1 MQNPLR
7 VLLLLCLGAL
17 LVAGCGGGGESASE
31 DTDVNTL
38 LEQTFTGE
46 HKVDSGKL
54 DLSLRIDAQGGSSS
68 QLQGPISV
76 KLSGPFETQGEGRLP
91 KFDMDA
97 SFEGAGQSFQA
108 GVTSTGDKGFVNFQG
123 TEYEVS
129 SQVFQQFKAGYE
141 QAQKQAAEQNKDQQ
155 SLATLG
161 IDPRRWL
168 TDAQNAGEAMVGD
181 AETIKITGG
190 VDVTKLLDDV
200 NAALEKARG
209 LGVQG
214 SEQLPEKLTDEQ
226 KRQAAEAVRNVKVE
240 IYTGKEDST
249 LRRMLI
255 TFDVQAP
262 AGSGGDAQSGSL
274 ALDFSLLDLN
284 EGQDIEAPSGAKPFD
299 ELLGQLGGLGL
310 GGMGGSGSGSGSGSG
325 GGSDSS
331 GAGADAEALR
341 KYSEC
346 IEKAGEDVAA
356 AQKCAELLS
365 P

>member
-31 DTDVNTL
+31 DTDVNEL
-38 LEQTFTGE
+38 LEQTFSGE

-54 DLSLRIDAQGGSSS
+54 DLSLRIDAQGGSNP
-68 QLQGPISV
+68 QLQGPISLE
-76 KLSGPFETQGEGRLP
+76 LSGPFETQGEGKLP
-91 KFDMDA
+91 EFDMDA
-97 SFEGAGQSFQA
+97 SFEGGGQSFQA
-108 GVTSTGDKGFVNFQG
+108 GLASTGDKGFVNFQG
-123 TEYEVS
+123 TEYAVS
-129 SQVFQQFKAGYE
+129 DQVFQQFKAGYE
-141 QAQKQAAEQNKDQQ
+141 QAQKQAKEQNQDQQ

-168 TDAQNAGEAMVGD
+168 TDAQNAGEAKVGD
-181 AETIKITGG
+181 TDTIKITGG

-200 NAALEKARG
+200 NTALEKARS

-214 SEQLPEKLTDEQ
+214 SENLPEKLTDEQ
-226 KRQAAEAVRNVKVE
+226 KRQAAEAIKDLKVE
-240 IYTGKEDST
+240 IYTGQEDST
-249 LRRMLI
+249 LRRMLV
-255 TFDVQAP
+255 TLDVEAP
-262 AGSGGDAQSGSL
+262 AGSGGAAQSGSL
-274 ALDFSLLDLN
+274 ALDFSLLELN
-284 EGQDIEAPSGAKPFD
+284 EGQDIAAPSDAKPFD

-310 GGMGGSGSGSGSGSG
+310 GGVGGSGSGSG

>member
-17 LVAGCGGGGESASE
+17 LVAGCGGNGESASE
-31 DTDVNTL
+31 DTDVNEL
-38 LEQTFTGE
+38 LEQTFSGE

-54 DLSLRIDAQGGSSS
+54 DLSLQIDAQGGSNP
-68 QLQGPISV
+68 QLQGPISL
-76 KLSGPFETQGEGRLP
+76 KLGGPFETQGEGKLP

-97 SFEGAGQSFQA
+97 SFEGGGQSFQA
-108 GVTSTGDKGFVNFQG
+108 GLASTGDKGFVNFQG
-123 TEYEVS
+123 TEYAVS
-129 SQVFQQFKAGYE
+129 DQVFQQFKAGYE
-141 QAQKQAAEQNKDQQ
+141 QAQKQAQEQNQDQQ

-168 TDAQNAGEAMVGD
+168 TDAQNAGEAKVGD
-181 AETIKITGG
+181 TDTIKITGG

-200 NAALEKARG
+200 NTALEKARG

-214 SEQLPEKLTDEQ
+214 SEELPEKLTDEQ
-226 KRQAAEAVRNVKVE
+226 KRQAAEAVKNVKVE

-255 TFDVQAP
+255 TLDVEAP
-262 AGSGGDAQSGSL
+262 ENSGGGAQSGSL
-274 ALDFSLLDLN
+274 ALDFSLLELN
-284 EGQDIEAPSGAKPFD
+284 EGQDIEEPSDAKPFD

-310 GGMGGSGSGSGSGSG
+310 GGVGGGSGSGSGGG

-346 IEKAGEDVAA
+346 IEQAGEDVAE